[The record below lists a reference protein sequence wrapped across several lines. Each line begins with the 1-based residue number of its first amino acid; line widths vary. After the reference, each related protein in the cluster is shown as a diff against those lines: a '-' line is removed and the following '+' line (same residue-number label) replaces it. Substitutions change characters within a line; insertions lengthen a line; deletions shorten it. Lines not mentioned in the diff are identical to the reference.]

1 MSHSIR
7 SGNKGGRSIGSAYSS
22 GGNPQKEY
30 LQILQG
36 GGNKK
41 ELSKS
46 DLKLQLALEA
56 HKFKEFAKSP
66 SPSGKS
72 PRQKYIG
79 CDLNANDPITLETLG
94 DLHLKKIKYLSKIK
108 TKLPDGKIITHCYD
122 TIPFYNYILSCYN
135 KNEEPKNL
143 AIGRELLTTEQK
155 NEVFKKIKYFTK
167 QPTLKSNINKKYF
180 LKAKYNTVFKNYKL
194 EALINIGTIDFD
206 VINYNKIDKPPLR
219 RRYPS
224 GINSDEYDLYDNYV
238 AERRERRARG
248 LLNVTSSTPTSS
260 SSSSK
265 SYDLYEVEPTLLH
278 TGPILSRDDILFEDT
293 DSLDFISN
301 LFNVSF
307 GTQLLHVISLHCADG
322 SPYVIEDRWINLI
335 ALPHLADVS
344 FATLSANEW
353 LLQNTPFTHGDISF
367 GATNAS
373 AEEAS
378 ILKTK
383 AAAALFTIERTT
395 RDLNTDTKPKD
406 RALTNVRLL
415 FRPGYQVHTKL

>member
-293 DSLDFISN
+293 SDATVLLIKQGMANGSLLKLDTYPYWIPE
-301 LFNVSF
+301 
-307 GTQLLHVISLHCADG
+307 TQMDINRPTDYKFLL
-322 SPYVIEDRWINLI
+322 
-335 ALPHLADVS
+335 LPP
-344 FATLSANEW
+344 N
-353 LLQNTPFTHGDISF
+353 NF
-367 GATNAS
+367 GANDEI
-373 AEEAS
+373 EE
-378 ILKTK
+378 IKEKTK
-383 AAAALFTIERTT
+383 VFNNRLT
-395 RDLNTDTKPKD
+395 RLI
-406 RALTNVRLL
+406 
-415 FRPGYQVHTKL
+415 